1 MLLYNHEKN
10 TMSNSIKELRIERWV
25 SQQKLADLLGVTRQT
40 YSKLENWKIDP
51 TLWQAVKISEFFG
64 VDVAR
69 FLPWDTQTTAPK
81 EIDWEKYKQ
90 IIKNFIKYGSDDW
103 KITKT
108 KLAKLCYLLDF
119 AWYYYNLESITW
131 LEYRRIQQWPVPDAY
146 FSTIEELQEE
156 ESIMIHQCWQAYLI
170 ENIEEPR
177 HDKLSEDEMNL
188 LEKIAEKWK
197 NNDTKEIVDF
207 THQQLPRMIC
217 GDKEII
223 PYDLITQEESDNVY

>member
-1 MLLYNHEKN
+1 MTEFIKN
-10 TMSNSIKELRIERWV
+10 LRIERWV
-25 SQQKLADLLGVTRQT
+25 SQQELADLLGVTRQT

-81 EIDWEKYKQ
+81 QIDWEKYKQ
-90 IIKNFIKYGSDDW
+90 IIKNFIKYGSDDDW

-119 AWYYYNLESITW
+119 TRYYNNLESITW
-131 LEYRRIQQWPVPDAY
+131 LDYRKIKYWPVPDIY
-146 FSTIEELQEE
+146 FWTIEELQLE
-156 ESIMIHQCWQAYLI
+156 ESIAIKQKGDAYMI
-170 ENIEEPR
+170 ENIENPQS
-177 HDKLSEDEMNL
+177 DKLSEDEMNL

-197 NNDTKEIVDF
+197 NKDTKDIVNF
-207 THQQLPRMIC
+207 THKQLPWMLC
-217 GDKEII
+217 EDKEII
-223 PYDLITQEESDNVY
+223 PYDLITQEEPDNVY

>member
-1 MLLYNHEKN
+1 
-10 TMSNSIKELRIERWV
+10 MSNSIKELRIERWV
-25 SQQKLADLLGVTRQT
+25 SQQELADLLGITRQT

-90 IIKNFIKYGSDDW
+90 IIKNFIKYWSNNW
-103 KITKT
+103 RITKT

-146 FSTIEELQEE
+146 FRTIEELQEE

>member
-1 MLLYNHEKN
+1 M
-10 TMSNSIKELRIERWV
+10 TTTIKELRIEKGV
-25 SQQKLADLLGVTRQT
+25 SQQELADLLWITRQT
-40 YSKLENWKIDP
+40 FSKLENWKIDP
-51 TLWQAVKISEFFG
+51 TLWQAVKISEFFW
-64 VDVAR
+64 VDVAK

-81 EIDWEKYKQ
+81 EVDWEKYKQ
-90 IIKNFIKYGSDDW
+90 IIKNFIKYGSKNW

-119 AWYYYNLESITW
+119 ARYYYNLESITW

-146 FSTIEELQEE
+146 FRTIEELQEE
-156 ESIMIHQCWQAYLI
+156 ESIMINQWGKAYMI
-170 ENIEEPR
+170 ENIEDPR

-197 NNDTKEIVDF
+197 DNDTQEIVDF

-217 GDKEII
+217 EDKEII

>member
-1 MLLYNHEKN
+1 MTEF
-10 TMSNSIKELRIERWV
+10 IKELRIERWV
-25 SQQKLADLLGVTRQT
+25 SQQELADLLGVTRQT

-81 EIDWEKYKQ
+81 QIDWEKYKQ
-90 IIKNFIKYGSDDW
+90 IIKNFIKYGSDDDW

-146 FSTIEELQEE
+146 FRTIEELQEE

-188 LEKIAEKWK
+188 LEKIAGKWK
-197 NNDTKEIVDF
+197 SNDTKEIVDF
-207 THQQLPRMIC
+207 THHQLPRMSC

-223 PYDLITQEESDNVY
+223 PYDLITQEEADNVY

>member
-1 MLLYNHEKN
+1 
-10 TMSNSIKELRIERWV
+10 MSNSIKELRIERWV
-25 SQQKLADLLGVTRQT
+25 SQQELADLLGITRQT

-90 IIKNFIKYGSDDW
+90 IIKNFIKYWSNNW
-103 KITKT
+103 RITKT

-146 FSTIEELQEE
+146 FRTIEELQEE

-217 GDKEII
+217 WDKEII